1 MGPLRD
7 LRVVE
12 LAGLGAT
19 PFCAMLLADLGA
31 DVIRIDRP
39 DAVGAES
46 FPSEP
51 SLLRGRPSAAVDL
64 KHPDGPELVLRLV
77 EQADALVEGYR
88 PGVAERLGV
97 GPDACFARNERLVYG
112 RMTGWGQ
119 TGPYASLPGH
129 DLNYIA
135 VSGALAAIGR
145 PPLNLVGDFG
155 GGGLLLAFGIVSA
168 VLEAKSSGRGQV
180 VDAAMSDGAALLMT
194 MIYGLRNAG
203 LWIDETGAN
212 LLDGGA
218 PFYDVYETA
227 DGQRIAIGCLE
238 PKFYAELARLLEVEL
253 PENHFNRDTWPVIR
267 ETLTHAIGSRTR
279 AECERLFAGS
289 ETCFAPVLGLA
300 EAPEHEHNRAR
311 GTFYASESGPLP
323 APSPRFART
332 PPAQPE
338 PSSSAGADTLTA
350 LARWGLDETEI
361 DSYCASG
368 AAVQA

>member
-1 MGPLRD
+1 MGPLND

-31 DVIRIDRP
+31 DVLRIDRP

-64 KHPDGPELVLRLV
+64 KHPDGAELVLRLV
-77 EQADALVEGYR
+77 ERADALVEGYR

-119 TGPYASLPGH
+119 TGPLAAQPGH

-135 VSGALAAIGR
+135 ISGALAAVGR

-155 GGGLLLAFGIVSA
+155 GGGLLLAFGIVGA
-168 VLEAKSSGRGQV
+168 VLEARRSGRGQV

-203 LWIDETGAN
+203 LWTDEQDDN

-227 DGQRIAIGCLE
+227 DGRQVAIGCLE
-238 PKFYAELARLLEVEL
+238 PKFYAELGRLLELEL
-253 PENHFNRDTWPVIR
+253 PPNHFDRATWPAIR
-267 ETLTHAIGSRTR
+267 DALTGAFRSRTR
-279 AECERLFAGS
+279 AECEELFAGS
-289 ETCFAPVLGLA
+289 EVCFAPVLGLA
-300 EAPEHEHNRAR
+300 EAPAYAHNRER
-311 GTFYASESGPLP
+311 GTFYETDAGALPFP
-323 APSPRFART
+323 APRFERT
-332 PPAQPE
+332 PAAQPG
-338 PSSSAGADTLTA
+338 PSSAAGADTRSA
-350 LARWGLDETEI
+350 LARWGI
-361 DSYCASG
+361 DDAEVDRLCESG